1 MRTIIKRDGGAGADA
16 VLRVLEQLKNNLPPE
31 SAELHGEQDHVS
43 ERLQSMNGVGVG
55 KVTKVVRELE
65 QMTDPAHPDIG
76 METIIDKERYS
87 VWKKLVNELAEELLA
102 DDLLFMNEGA
112 GGEDEG
118 AGAHPLQEAVDA
130 FLHSQMLLDPD
141 AHQNQHIKYEQ
152 VSFQVA
158 DNCPT
163 VVSDIGC

>member
-43 ERLQSMNGVGVG
+43 ERLPSINGVDVVN
-55 KVTKVVRELE
+55 VTKVVRKLE
-65 QMTDPAHPDIG
+65 QMADIG

-87 VWKKLVNELAEELLA
+87 DWKKLVNELAEELLA
-102 DDLLFMNEGA
+102 DDLLGMDLWE

-118 AGAHPLQEAVDA
+118 AGAHPLQEAVDS
-130 FLHSQMLLDPD
+130 FRSSQMLLDPD

-158 DNCPT
+158 DYRPT